1 MIRDIICFLPL
12 ILILLTM
19 YDIEGILF
27 AAPAANFIVM
37 IVAASLSVAYMRT
50 LKSESTSAA
59 DTAAEKNAIIR
70 DTYKGVIL
78 AIAREHGSS
87 GKQIGKMIAERLQIL
102 FYYKEMTALAAQ
114 ESGLDK
120 EFVSNLNANSPTL
133 MHDLYLSTNVVQ
145 QTVIAQEK
153 VIRKIADSGSCAIVK
168 RGADYKMISRNPW
181 GDHRNYEL
189 LVDSSVGLD
198 TYVNVICDYIASA
211 QTT

>member
-1 MIRDIICFLPL
+1 
-12 ILILLTM
+12 
-19 YDIEGILF
+19 
-27 AAPAANFIVM
+27 
-37 IVAASLSVAYMRT
+37 
-50 LKSESTSAA
+50 
-59 DTAAEKNAIIR
+59 
-70 DTYKGVIL
+70 
-78 AIAREHGSS
+78 
-87 GKQIGKMIAERLQIL
+87 MIAERLQIP
-102 FYYKEMTALAAQ
+102 FYYKEMTALTAQ

-153 VIRKIADSGSCAIVK
+153 IIRKITANGSCAIVK
-168 RGADYKMISRNPW
+168 RSADYKMISRNPW

-198 TYVNVICDYIASA
+198 TYANVICDYIASA